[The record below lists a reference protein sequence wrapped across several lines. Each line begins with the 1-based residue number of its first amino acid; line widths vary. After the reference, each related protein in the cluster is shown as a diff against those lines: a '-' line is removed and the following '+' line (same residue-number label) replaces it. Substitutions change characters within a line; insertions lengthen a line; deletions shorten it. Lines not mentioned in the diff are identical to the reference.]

1 MNVRKIIYLN
11 CGERYEDTQIKQL
24 WNVLS
29 TLTCCA
35 KCCDRLAGPSDNDTQ
50 NVATRRLNRVT
61 KRVQHLCCWLRF
73 EICQIFHATFVN
85 AAWCCTRFGH
95 LYSWN
100 TSSTCNI
107 QHVATRRNW
116 ETKCAQKSCA
126 MLRRS
131 DRLATCFGALGAEV
145 LKRVDSRFFRTSLA
159 PNCTS
164 RLMKISGHLPPSNIK
179 FLQQRATLG

>member
-1 MNVRKIIYLN
+1 MLRSFGRTFGQRHPKCRNTSPEQGDQTRATSRVLLA
-11 CGERYEDTQIKQL
+11 QV
-24 WNVLS
+24 WNLS
-29 TLTCCA
+29 NFY
-35 KCCDRLAGPSDNDTQ
+35 G
-50 NVATRRLNRVT
+50 
-61 KRVQHLCCWLRF
+61 
-73 EICQIFHATFVN
+73 TFVN

-116 ETKCAQKSCA
+116 ETKCAQKSCV

-131 DRLATCFGALGAEV
+131 DRLATCFGVLGAEV

-164 RLMKISGHLPPSNIK
+164 SLMKISGHLPPSNIK